1 MVTSHSANSQP
12 APQHFTGSA
21 PRRTPSLTALL
32 VVGALGLSACGP
44 GYDEPTDAAEQV
56 ANHLES
62 DQLESFEDLPLAEG
76 STEPEAI
83 AEATEQLANYP
94 RTVNLESVAVDEEE
108 QTSEEEP
115 VTATAQYLVTW
126 DLSGGG
132 TQTDTDDE
140 EANEGTAEDAWSYT
154 TDATLIWNE
163 ETETWQPQLAADTLV
178 ADLAEGGRVDVT
190 VDPAQRGDILDTHG
204 QALAT
209 ERPVQRIGIDKTHVL
224 DSLTAEG
231 TEPSDDELEELFTSS
246 AADLAEAL
254 DLDAEPMVERVLA
267 AGERAWVEFIVLR
280 DDGETEI
287 PTEQIQQIPGAAS
300 IADTMVL
307 GPTSTFARS
316 LLGSYGQPSAEQIEN
331 SDGEFTAGV
340 ATGLSGLQRTYNDH
354 LAGTDGLEIT
364 IDNSAAQDTPQSSPE
379 EFSRPATD
387 GESLTTTLDPQIQ
400 QLAEQIIGDAEEPA
414 GMVVVRPSDG
424 QILAAADGPE
434 ELTWPL
440 AMTASYAPGSTFKV
454 VTALAMLRHGLTPES
469 MVDCPPTLSVDG
481 LEISNFEL
489 YPPEYVGEITLADA
503 MAQSCNTTFVGQHDD
518 ISAEQLQE
526 AAAALGLVEDPRVGY
541 AGAFLGDVPA
551 DADGT
556 THAAGLFGQGAVEAS
571 PLGMATVAA
580 SVAAGQ
586 TVTPVVVA
594 DPGVDPEE
602 NEHLPVQEPLTAEE
616 ADHLREL
623 MAGPVAYGTVPI
635 LQDVPG
641 SPVLAK
647 TGTAESEADGEAIAH
662 TWLMAI
668 QDDIAV
674 ASFVHDGVGGAQTN
688 GPIVQEFLTEL
699 QDLDLGE

>member
-1 MVTSHSANSQP
+1 MVGT
-12 APQHFTGSA
+12 
-21 PRRTPSLTALL
+21 
-32 VVGALGLSACGP
+32 LGLSACGT
-44 GYDEPTDAAEQV
+44 GYADPADAAEQL
-56 ANHLES
+56 ANHLET
-62 DQLESFEDLPLAEG
+62 DQLESLDEASLAAG
-76 STEPEAI
+76 SAEPTAI
-83 AEATEQLANYP
+83 AEATDQLANYP
-94 RTVNLESVAVDEEE
+94 RSVSLESVTVDEDEE
-108 QTSEEEP
+108 TSEEDP
-115 VTATAQYLVTW
+115 VTATAQYSVTW
-126 DLSGGG
+126 DLSGGAK
-132 TQTDTDDE
+132 QAETDDE
-140 EANEGTAEDAWSYT
+140 EGNEDSAEESWSYT
-154 TDATLIWNE
+154 TEATLIWNE
-163 ETETWQPQLAADTLV
+163 ETDTWEPQLAADTLV
-178 ADLAEGGRVDVT
+178 PGLADGGRVNVT
-190 VDPAQRGDILDTHG
+190 IDPAQRGDILDTHD

-224 DSLTAEG
+224 DSAGAEG
-231 TEPSDDELEELFTSS
+231 TEPSNDELEEIFTSS
-246 AADLAEAL
+246 ATDLAAAL
-254 DLDAEPMVERVLA
+254 ELDAEPLVERVLA

-287 PTEQIQQIPGAAS
+287 PTEQIQQIPGATS

-316 LLGSYGQPSAEQIEN
+316 LLGTYGQPSAEQIEN

-340 ATGLSGLQRTYNDH
+340 ATGLSGLQRTYNEH

-364 IDNSAAQDTPQSSPE
+364 VENSGAQDTPEDTPA
-379 EFSRPATD
+379 EFSRPATA
-387 GESLTTTLDPQIQ
+387 GESLTTTIDPQIQ
-400 QLAEQIIGDAEEPA
+400 QLAEDSIADSEEPA
-414 GMVVVRPSDG
+414 GLVVVRPSDG

-454 VTALAMLRHGLTPES
+454 VTALAMLRNGLTPDS
-469 MVDCPPTLSVDG
+469 TVQCPPTLNVDG

-489 YPPEYVGEITLADA
+489 YPADYVGEITLADA
-503 MAQSCNTTFVGQHDD
+503 MAQSCNTTFVGQHDE

-526 AAAALGLVEDPRVGY
+526 AGEALGLVADPVVGFDS
-541 AGAFLGDVPA
+541 AFLGDVPA
-551 DADGT
+551 DAQGT

-586 TVTPVVVA
+586 TVTPVIVSE
-594 DPGVDPEE
+594 PSVDPEE
-602 NEHLPVQEPLTAEE
+602 NEHLPVEEPLTAEE
-616 ADHLREL
+616 AAHLREL
-623 MAGPVAYGTVPI
+623 MAGPVTYGTVPV

>member
-1 MVTSHSANSQP
+1 MVGT
-12 APQHFTGSA
+12 
-21 PRRTPSLTALL
+21 
-32 VVGALGLSACGP
+32 LGLSACGT
-44 GYDEPTDAAEQV
+44 GYADPADAAEQL
-56 ANHLES
+56 ANHLET
-62 DQLESFEDLPLAEG
+62 DQLESLDEASLAAG
-76 STEPEAI
+76 SAEPTAI
-83 AEATEQLANYP
+83 AEATDQLANYP
-94 RTVNLESVAVDEEE
+94 RSVSLESVTVDEDEE
-108 QTSEEEP
+108 TSEEDP
-115 VTATAQYLVTW
+115 VTATAQYSVTW
-126 DLSGGG
+126 DLSGGAK
-132 TQTDTDDE
+132 QAETDDE
-140 EANEGTAEDAWSYT
+140 EGNEDSAEESWSYT
-154 TDATLIWNE
+154 TEATLIWNE
-163 ETETWQPQLAADTLV
+163 ETDTWEPQLAADTLV
-178 ADLAEGGRVDVT
+178 PGLADGGRVNVT
-190 VDPAQRGDILDTHG
+190 IDPAQRGDILDTHD

-224 DSLTAEG
+224 DSAGAEG
-231 TEPSDDELEELFTSS
+231 TEPSNDELEEIFTSS
-246 AADLAEAL
+246 ATDLAEAL
-254 DLDAEPMVERVLA
+254 ELDAEPLVERVLA

-287 PTEQIQQIPGAAS
+287 PIEQIQQIPGATS
-300 IADTMVL
+300 IADTMIL

-316 LLGSYGQPSAEQIEN
+316 LLGTYGQPSAEQIEN

-340 ATGLSGLQRTYNDH
+340 ATGLSGLQRTYNEH

-364 IDNSAAQDTPQSSPE
+364 VENSGAQDTPEDTPA
-379 EFSRPATD
+379 EFSRPATA
-387 GESLTTTLDPQIQ
+387 GESLTTTIDPQIQ
-400 QLAEQIIGDAEEPA
+400 QLAEDSIADSEEPA
-414 GMVVVRPSDG
+414 GLVVVRPSDG

-434 ELTWPL
+434 QLTWPL

-454 VTALAMLRHGLTPES
+454 VTALAMLRNGLTPDS
-469 MVDCPPTLSVDG
+469 TVQCPPTLNVDG

-489 YPPEYVGEITLADA
+489 YPADYVGEITLADA
-503 MAQSCNTTFVGQHDD
+503 MAQSCNTTFVGQHDE

-526 AAAALGLVEDPRVGY
+526 AGEALGLVADPVVGFDS
-541 AGAFLGDVPA
+541 AFLGDVPA
-551 DADGT
+551 DAEGT

-586 TVTPVVVA
+586 TVTPVIVSE
-594 DPGVDPEE
+594 PSVDPEE
-602 NEHLPVQEPLTAEE
+602 NEHLPVEEPLTAEE
-616 ADHLREL
+616 AAHLREL
-623 MAGPVAYGTVPI
+623 MAGPVTYGTVPV